1 MLTEDKIIRIYCIID
16 DILKGIGHQEDNRR
30 KVSDS
35 EIITTALVS
44 ALYFGGHLD
53 NSRGFMKMTK
63 LVPDMLDKSRFN
75 RRLHQLSDL
84 LFGIFYQIGNYL
96 KSMAGASEY
105 VIDSLPV
112 AVCDNIRISRCKL
125 LKGKQ
130 WRGKQCSMRRYFYG
144 VKVQVLVNDQGIPVE
159 FGFVPGCESD
169 VQALKKLPL
178 AVAAESKIYGD
189 AAYTDYQTEDDMRE
203 AELVELMIQRKSNS
217 LRKDEPWIR
226 FIKEQMRK
234 GIETSF
240 SEIKALFLRKIH
252 AVTFKG
258 FLLKLVMFIL
268 AFTLNKITLN

>member
-1 MLTEDKIIRIYCIID
+1 MLTEDKIIGIYCIVD
-16 DILKGIGHQEDNRR
+16 DILKGIRHYEDSRR
-30 KVSDS
+30 KMSDS
-35 EIITTALVS
+35 EVITTALVS

-53 NSRGFMKMTK
+53 NGRGFMKMTK
-63 LVPDMLDKSRFN
+63 LVPGMLDKSRFN
-75 RRLHQLSDL
+75 RRLHEVSELIFSLFWQL
-84 LFGIFYQIGNYL
+84 GHCL

-105 VIDSLPV
+105 VIDSFPV

-125 LKGKQ
+125 LRGKQ

-144 VKVQVLVNDQGIPVE
+144 VKVQVLVNSCGIPVE

-189 AAYTDYQTEDDMRE
+189 SAYTDYQVENDMKE
-203 AELVELMIQRKSNS
+203 TDLIELMIQRRSNS
-217 LRKDEPWIR
+217 KRPDEPWIR
-226 FIKEQMRK
+226 FIKEHMRK

-258 FLLKLVMFIL
+258 FLLKLAMFIL
-268 AFTLNKITLN
+268 AFTLNKLTN

>member
-1 MLTEDKIIRIYCIID
+1 MLNEDKIIRIYCIVD
-16 DILKGIGHQEDNRR
+16 DILKSIGHVEDSRR

-35 EIITTALVS
+35 EVITTAMAS

-53 NSRGFMKMTK
+53 NARGFMKMAK

-75 RRLHQLSDL
+75 RRLHQLSEL
-84 LFGIFYQIGNYL
+84 LFSMFYQIGHYL

-105 VIDSLPV
+105 VIDSFPV

-130 WRGKQCSMRRYFYG
+130 WRGKQSSMRRYFYG
-144 VKVQVLVNDQGIPVE
+144 VKVQVLVNSQGIPVE

-189 AAYTDYQTEDDMRE
+189 SAYTDYQIEDDMRE
-203 AELVELMIQRKSNS
+203 AELIELRIQRKRNS
-217 LRKDEPWIR
+217 LRPDEPWVR

-234 GIETSF
+234 GIETCF

-268 AFTLNKITLN
+268 AFTLNKITIN

>member
-1 MLTEDKIIRIYCIID
+1 MLNEDKIIRIYCIVD
-16 DILKGIGHQEDNRR
+16 DILKGIGHVEDSRR

-63 LVPDMLDKSRFN
+63 LVPTMLDKSRFN
-75 RRLHQLSDL
+75 RRLHQLAEL
-84 LFGIFYQIGNYL
+84 LFSIFYQIGHYL
-96 KSMAGASEY
+96 KSIAGASEY
-105 VIDSLPV
+105 IIDSFPV

-169 VQALKKLPL
+169 IQALKKLPL

-189 AAYTDYQTEDDMRE
+189 AAYTDYQIEDDMRE
-203 AELVELMIQRKSNS
+203 ADLVELMIQRKSNS

-268 AFTLNKITLN
+268 AFTLNKLTL

>member
-16 DILKGIGHQEDNRR
+16 DILKGVNHIEDSRR

-75 RRLHQLSDL
+75 RRLHQLSEL
-84 LFGIFYQIGNYL
+84 LFWIFYQIGDYL

-105 VIDSLPV
+105 VIDSFPV
-112 AVCDNIRISRCKL
+112 AVCDNMRISRCRM

-130 WRGKQCSMRRYFYG
+130 WRGKQSSMRRYFYG
-144 VKVQVLVNDQGIPVE
+144 VKVQVLVNSEGIPVE

-189 AAYTDYQTEDDMRE
+189 AAYTDYQMEDDMRE
-203 AELVELMIQRKSNS
+203 ADLIELMIQRRSNS
-217 LRKDEPWIR
+217 LRKDEPWIK

-268 AFTLNKITLN
+268 AFTLNKITL

>member
-1 MLTEDKIIRIYCIID
+1 MLTEDKIIGIYCIVD
-16 DILKGIGHQEDNRR
+16 DILKGIGHYEDSRR
-30 KVSDS
+30 RVSDS
-35 EIITTALVS
+35 EVITTAIVS

-53 NSRGFMKMTK
+53 NGRGFMKMTGMG
-63 LVPDMLDKSRFN
+63 PAMLDKSRFN
-75 RRLHQLSDL
+75 RRLHEVSELIFSMFWQL
-84 LFGIFYQIGNYL
+84 GHCL

-105 VIDSLPV
+105 VIDSFPV

-125 LKGKQ
+125 LRGKQ

-144 VKVQVLVNDQGIPVE
+144 VKVQVLVNSSGIPVE

-189 AAYTDYQTEDDMRE
+189 SAYTDYQAEDDMRE
-203 AELVELMIQRKSNS
+203 TDLVQLMIQRKSNS
-217 LRKDEPWIR
+217 LRPDEPWIR

-268 AFTLNKITLN
+268 AFTLNKLTN

>member
-1 MLTEDKIIRIYCIID
+1 MLNEDKIIRIYCIVD
-16 DILKGIGHQEDNRR
+16 DILKGIGHQEDSRR

-44 ALYFGGHLD
+44 ALYFGGHMD

-63 LVPDMLDKSRFN
+63 LIPAMLDKSRFN
-75 RRLHQLSDL
+75 RRLHQLAEL
-84 LFGIFYQIGNYL
+84 LFSIFYQIGHYL
-96 KSMAGASEY
+96 KSIAGAAEY
-105 VIDSLPV
+105 IIDSFPV

-189 AAYTDYQTEDDMRE
+189 SAYTDYQTEDDMRE
-203 AELVELMIQRKSNS
+203 ADLVNLMIQRKSNS

-268 AFTLNKITLN
+268 AFTLNKLTN